1 MRRSLALAF
10 LISSVLGQISV
21 THAQHGTMSDEQLM
35 QQLKGAAPKD
45 ILDNATILNMA
56 SDGKMKVIKEGT
68 NGWTCMDP
76 GGEPMCADKA
86 GMEWMQAWQDKASA
100 PQKLGFIYMLRGDSG
115 SSNTDP
121 YATTK
126 TPNNNWVETGPHVMI
141 VGAEAKSMMQGYPRD
156 ANPNPNVPYVM
167 WPGTP
172 YEHLMLPIQ

>member
-10 LISSVLGQISV
+10 LISSVVGQISV
-21 THAQHGTMSDEQLM
+21 THAQHGTMSDEQLI

-45 ILDNATILNMA
+45 ILDNATILNMG

-100 PQKLGFIYMLRGDSG
+100 PQK
-115 SSNTDP
+115 
-121 YATTK
+121 
-126 TPNNNWVETGPHVMI
+126 
-141 VGAEAKSMMQGYPRD
+141 
-156 ANPNPNVPYVM
+156 
-167 WPGTP
+167 
-172 YEHLMLPIQ
+172 